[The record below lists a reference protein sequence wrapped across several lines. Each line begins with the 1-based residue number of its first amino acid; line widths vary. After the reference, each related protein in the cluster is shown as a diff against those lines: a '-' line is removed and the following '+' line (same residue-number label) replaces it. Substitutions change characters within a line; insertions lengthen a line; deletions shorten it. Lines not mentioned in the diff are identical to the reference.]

1 MHLART
7 QPGNDKAKVAQATV
21 WWERSRHSH
30 HGNLVRMGAEADA
43 DKGNLAQDDV
53 MAKLAAAEAEA
64 AKMKEELDMMQKLA
78 AAEREA
84 AKLREELKE
93 QQQVTGEQKDP
104 LAGLSIDELAR
115 EKIPTRAQGRV
126 PDGSNLR
133 REQFPGFGSSGTGS
147 GWLSESDVSQVQQES
162 SLLQDASRFLAKADP
177 SEVGPATVT
186 KEEAEKDRRDLI
198 LGLGGGAVA
207 LGLSQVPLRFG
218 APAKPLF
225 FYLVPLVRIQG
236 LLAECKGLAENG
248 YWDQLRTA
256 SQRILREPNE
266 AKDNLLQAAG
276 SLDGKAQDEAVQ
288 KAFEILEAVEGLDYK
303 VYLEAFVP
311 PTGKDALAYQQYTIG
326 AVATASKTLEQ
337 FLKSMDPESVDAA
350 RSQVEAL
357 NPVSAAPAAGVNS
370 DDEDLL

>member
-1 MHLART
+1 
-7 QPGNDKAKVAQATV
+7 
-21 WWERSRHSH
+21 
-30 HGNLVRMGAEADA
+30 MGAEADA
-43 DKGNLAQDDV
+43 DKGNVAQDDM

-84 AKLREELKE
+84 AKLREELKN
-93 QQQVTGEQKDP
+93 QQQLTEEQKDP
-104 LAGLSIDELAR
+104 LAGLSVDELAR
-115 EKIPTRAQGRV
+115 KQIPTRAQGRV
-126 PDGSNLR
+126 PDSDNLR
-133 REQFPGFGSSGTGS
+133 REQFPGFGSGGTGS
-147 GWLSESDVSQVQQES
+147 GWLSESDVSQVQES

-177 SEVGPATVT
+177 SEVGPAIVT

-218 APAKPLF
+218 APTKPLF

-276 SLDGKAQDEAVQ
+276 SLDGKAQDEAIQ

-357 NPVSAAPAAGVNS
+357 NPASAAPAAGVNV